1 MLARD
6 RCGHYG
12 PINREQVRS
21 ISRKS
26 ADPLFRICWTCLYDF
41 SMYGILRKAV
51 PVAVLVAVLVFMT
64 SALRSQQ
71 SASSRQAEVQSET
84 GDQVRIGALED
95 RVRRLDSV
103 PSDIAVIKQQIIN
116 LKEQADSR
124 DSKDWAIFLLI
135 GSVFLERMLDAFGI
149 RLRKGRAD

>member
-1 MLARD
+1 
-6 RCGHYG
+6 
-12 PINREQVRS
+12 
-21 ISRKS
+21 
-26 ADPLFRICWTCLYDF
+26 
-41 SMYGILRKAV
+41 MYGSLRKAV

-84 GDQVRIGALED
+84 GDQVRIGDLED